1 MKKLSVAIFASGTGS
16 NTINLIQSF
25 KDNEGVSFSFV
36 LSNKE
41 DAPVVSSA
49 RAQGLSVKVISNE
62 QANDGKFLT
71 QLVTDSEI
79 DLIILAGY
87 LRKIPVE
94 LIEKYSE
101 RILNVHPSLL
111 PKYGGKNMYG
121 NHVHRAVFEA
131 RDRQSGITFHW
142 VNEHF
147 DKGRI
152 IAQFSTNLENIS
164 HPDEIKAK
172 IQALEKEFFPAIVQ
186 AIINGTLK

>member
-16 NTINLIQSF
+16 NAINLIHSF
-25 KDNEGVSFSFV
+25 KDNEGVDISFV

-49 RAQGLSVKVISNE
+49 RELGVSVKVITNE
-62 QANDGKFLT
+62 QANDGSFLT
-71 QLVTDSEI
+71 ELVVDSKI
-79 DLIILAGY
+79 DLIVLAGY

-111 PKYGGKNMYG
+111 PKHGGKNMYG
-121 NHVHRAVFEA
+121 DHVHRAVFEA
-131 RDRQSGITFHW
+131 REQQSGITFHW

-152 IAQFSTNLENIS
+152 IAQFSTKLENIS
-164 HPDEIKAK
+164 HPDEIKTK
-172 IQALEKEFFPAIVQ
+172 IQALEKEFFHVIVQ

>member
-16 NTINLIQSF
+16 NALNLIQSF
-25 KDNEGVSFSFV
+25 KDHERASISFV

-49 RAQGLSVKVISNE
+49 RALGASVKVISNE
-62 QANDGKFLT
+62 QANDGEFLT
-71 QLVTDSEI
+71 RMVSESKI
-79 DLIILAGY
+79 DLIVLAGY

-101 RILNVHPSLL
+101 KILNVHPSLL
-111 PKYGGKNMYG
+111 PKHGGKNMYG
-121 NHVHRAVFEA
+121 DHVHRAVFEA
-131 RDRQSGITFHW
+131 GDRQSGITFHW

-147 DKGRI
+147 DEGRI
-152 IAQFSTNLENIS
+152 LAQFSTKLENVS

-172 IQALEKEFFPAIVQ
+172 IQAMEKEFFPVIVQ